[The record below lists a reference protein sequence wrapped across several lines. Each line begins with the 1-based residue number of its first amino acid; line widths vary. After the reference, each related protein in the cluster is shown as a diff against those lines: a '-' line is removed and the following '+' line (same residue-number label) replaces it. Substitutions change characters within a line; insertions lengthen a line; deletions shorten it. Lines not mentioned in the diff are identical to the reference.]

1 MPFIDDKLSIFLC
14 KPLRLRQLSNLQTVR
29 LPKLDILLDIEY
41 WFASA
46 VANMRMDRTVFV
58 AVEEEPVA
66 VPFKYLRHHKTR
78 SLAEEFSFSSA
89 ASNLSGLARCARRVS
104 PQCIPWRFRLSD

>member
-46 VANMRMDRTVFV
+46 VANMRTDRTVFV

-66 VPFKYLRHHKTR
+66 VPFKYLRHHKLAPCRR
-78 SLAEEFSFSSA
+78 SLAFLQLRQIFQD
-89 ASNLSGLARCARRVS
+89 LLAVLGGFHPSVYLGDFA
-104 PQCIPWRFRLSD
+104 F